1 MILITGIEF
10 FSSAKI
16 LMTKSALFP
25 ILRKISDVESGLSE
39 QMRKIRKLLIKF
51 IAIS

>member
-10 FSSAKI
+10 FSSAKT
-16 LMTKSALFP
+16 LMTKSTFSP
-25 ILRKISDVESGLSE
+25 ILREISDVESGLSE

-51 IAIS
+51 SGIS